1 MASMAEKM
9 KEKAIKA
16 TSATR
21 SSKVVKTIKR
31 CDVVALNRT
40 MEPIIEQNRK
50 ELRDS
55 WEAVKDQ
62 YMGK

>member
-40 MEPIIEQNRK
+40 IEPIIEQNHK

-62 YMGK
+62 YMGD